1 MGGTRIRV
9 AGLVIGLVLGLVGG
23 TPATHAEDEIE
34 MEVPPAEP
42 TVPVKDPAA
51 AKKHVATAK
60 QLVQKGDAATRAK
73 KSDAATASYESA
85 VSLYEQAIEAGGD
98 ANLYYDLGLVE
109 EKLGKLASAAVRY
122 RHVIKAEGVRP
133 DVVKRATARFD
144 DVTTKIGLV
153 LLIVKPDGATISI
166 AGKQV
171 GTAPLAEPIA
181 LMPGTYTFTLEAEG
195 HAPKES
201 ELVVEPGSESERTIE
216 LDAAQNPVV
225 PKPADPTEDPVD
237 VPSPTGPSRTP
248 MFVAGGTAVGL
259 IAIGAITGILAV
271 GEHGTFDSADASSA
285 ERADARD
292 AGKRY
297 ALITDLCI
305 GGAVVAGGIAAYWYF
320 TRYKPAKRKQAPEQA
335 SREARR
341 ATGSQINAKVDV
353 VPWVKPDAGGFVLAG
368 QF

>member
-9 AGLVIGLVLGLVGG
+9 ARLVIGLGFGLFVGL
-23 TPATHAEDEIE
+23 PAAHADDEIE
-34 MEVPPAEP
+34 MEEPAAEP
-42 TVPVKDPAA
+42 SSKPAKDPAA

-60 QLVQKGDAATRAK
+60 QLVQKGDAAARAK
-73 KSDAATASYESA
+73 KPDDAKASYESA
-85 VSLYEQAIEAGGD
+85 VVAYEQAIEAGGD
-98 ANLYYDLGLVE
+98 ANLHYDVGLIE
-109 EKLGKLASAAVRY
+109 EKLGQLARGAMRY
-122 RHVIKAEGVRP
+122 RRVIKAEGVRP
-133 DVVKRATARFD
+133 DVVKKATARFD

-153 LLIVKPDGATISI
+153 MLIVKPDGATISI
-166 AGKQV
+166 TGKQV
-171 GTAPLAEPIA
+171 GTTPLAEPIV

-195 HAPKES
+195 HVAKES

-216 LDAAQNPVV
+216 LEVAKGRVT
-225 PKPADPTEDPVD
+225 PKSPDPTPEQPGD
-237 VPSPTGPSRTP
+237 VAAPTRPSRTP

-271 GEHGTFDSADASSA
+271 GEHGTFDSADASPA

-320 TRYKPAKRKQAPEQA
+320 AKYKPAKQQATER
-335 SREARR
+335 REARR
-341 ATGSQINAKVDV
+341 VSGPQINAKVDV

>member
-9 AGLVIGLVLGLVGG
+9 AGLVIGLGFGLARG
-23 TPATHAEDEIE
+23 AYADADADDEIE
-34 MEVPPAEP
+34 MGEPAAKPPAA
-42 TVPVKDPAA
+42 PVKDPAA

-60 QLVQKGDAATRAK
+60 QLVQKGDAAARAK
-73 KSDAATASYESA
+73 KVDDAKASYESA
-85 VSLYEQAIEAGGD
+85 VSAYDQAIEAGGE
-98 ANLYYDLGLVE
+98 ANLHYDVGLVE

-122 RHVIKAEGVRP
+122 RRVIKAGVRP
-133 DVVKRATARFD
+133 DVVKKATARFD

-153 LLIVKPDGATISI
+153 MLVVKPDGATISI

-171 GTAPLAEPIA
+171 GTAPLAEPLA
-181 LMPGTYTFTLEAEG
+181 LMPGAYTFTLEAEG

-216 LDAAQNPVV
+216 LEVGKGKVAPT
-225 PKPADPTEDPVD
+225 PADPTSEEPVAA
-237 VPSPTGPSRTP
+237 PASSGPSRTP

-271 GEHGTFDSADASSA
+271 GEHGTFDSMDASPA
-285 ERADARD
+285 ERTDARD

-320 TRYKPAKRKQAPEQA
+320 ARYKPARHAQATER
-335 SREARR
+335 REARR
-341 ATGSQINAKVDV
+341 APGPQINAKVDV